1 MTLAVVPVKRLAAGK
16 SRLAPQIA
24 RADLEALSLAMLLDI
39 LAALEQ
45 TPSVSRRAVVTPDA
59 EVAEAAEA
67 AGAIAVLRPDDP
79 GLNESIDAASH
90 ELIEAPGEA
99 LLVVLGDVA
108 GARAAELESLFEALA
123 GEPGPAIA
131 LAPSRDGGTSA
142 LLRAPHDAIPS
153 LFGPESAKRHREAAA
168 RASVPCKELQ
178 LPSLAVDLDL
188 AEDVDRFL
196 ASESAHGART
206 RAVLQRVGWRRA
218 R

>member
-1 MTLAVVPVKRLAAGK
+1 MSLAVIPVKRLAAGK
-16 SRLAPQIA
+16 SRLSPQIA

-39 LAALEQ
+39 LAALAQ

-59 EVAEAAEA
+59 EVAKAAEA
-67 AGAIAVLRPDDP
+67 AGAIALLRPDP
-79 GLNESIDAASH
+79 GLNESIDAAAH
-90 ELIEAPGEA
+90 EFLEAPGEA

-123 GEPGPAIA
+123 SEPGPAVA

-142 LLRAPHDAIPS
+142 LLRTPHDAIPS

-168 RASVPCKELQ
+168 RASVSCKELQ

-196 ASESAHGART
+196 ASESADGTRT
-206 RAVLQRVGWRRA
+206 RAVLQRVGWGRA

>member
-1 MTLAVVPVKRLAAGK
+1 MSLALVPVKRLAAGK

-24 RADLEALSLAMLLDI
+24 REDLEALSLAMLLDI
-39 LAALEQ
+39 LGALAQ
-45 TPSVSRRAVVTPDA
+45 TPSVSRSAVVTPDA
-59 EVAEAAEA
+59 EVADAAVA
-67 AGAIAVLRPDDP
+67 AGAIPLLRPDP
-79 GLNESIDAASH
+79 GLNESSDAATH
-90 ELIEAPGEA
+90 QLIEGPGEA

-108 GARAAELESLFEALA
+108 GARAAELEALFEALA
-123 GEPGPAIA
+123 RASGPAVA

-168 RASVPCKELQ
+168 RTGVTCKELQ

-196 ASESAHGART
+196 ASESADGART
-206 RAVLQRVGWRRA
+206 RAALRRMRWGQA

>member
-1 MTLAVVPVKRLAAGK
+1 MTLAVVPVKRLAVGK
-16 SRLAPQIA
+16 SRLAAKIA
-24 RADLEALSLAMLLDI
+24 REDLEALSLAMLQDI
-39 LAALEQ
+39 LAALAQ

-59 EVAEAAEA
+59 EVAEAATA
-67 AGAIAVLRPDDP
+67 AGAIALLRPDP
-79 GLNESIDAASH
+79 GLNESVDAATR
-90 ELIEAPGEA
+90 ELVESPAEA

-108 GARAAELESLFEALA
+108 GARAADLEALFEAVA
-123 GEPGPAIA
+123 AAPRPSIA

-168 RASVPCKELQ
+168 SAGVLCKELQ

-196 ASESAHGART
+196 ASESADGART
-206 RAVLQRVGWRRA
+206 RAVLQSIGWGQA